1 MHDVESS
8 NLKAVGYNAAT
19 STLLVEFKNTTVY
32 EYADVPLDI
41 FDQLI
46 AAESVGQAFHK
57 LVKIGGFI
65 FKKLELTP

>member
-1 MHDVESS
+1 MTTIKMHDVESS

-19 STLLVEFKNTTVY
+19 STLLV
-32 EYADVPLDI
+32 DI